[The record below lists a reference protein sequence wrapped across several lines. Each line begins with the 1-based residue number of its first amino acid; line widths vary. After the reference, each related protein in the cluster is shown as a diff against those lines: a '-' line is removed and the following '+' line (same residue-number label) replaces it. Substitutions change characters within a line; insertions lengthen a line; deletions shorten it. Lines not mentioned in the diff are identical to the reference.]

1 MYRVY
6 ISQIQRNSK
15 AYFKKFKKKAFAT
28 YMYFHISNVRKC
40 TPTYPTNLRPMCTH
54 IRTCVHTYT
63 CTCNKYTYL
72 NMNKIKEKESG

>member
-6 ISQIQRNSK
+6 VSQIQRNSK

-40 TPTYPTNLRPMCTH
+40 TPTYPNKLASH
-54 IRTCVHTYT
+54 VYTYT
-63 CTCNKYTYL
+63 YVYRTY
-72 NMNKIKEKESG
+72 NVYI